1 MQFRV
6 IPMSSGEYDVQIER
20 PTGVRTHRV
29 HVGPDLLLA
38 LDTTETDGTDLVTA
52 ALDVLEGTGELRDL
66 PSYVDLAT
74 YRARRGFVAKLRER
88 IA

>member
-6 IPMSSGEYDVQIER
+6 IPMSSGEYDVQVER

-29 HVGPDLLLA
+29 HVGADLLQA
-38 LDTTETDGTDLVTA
+38 LDTTGSDGADIVTA
-52 ALDVLEGTGELRDL
+52 ALDVLDQSGELRDL
-66 PSYVDLAT
+66 PSYVDLAG
-74 YRARRGFVAKLRER
+74 YRARRGFVAQLRER